1 MSSKFRLVVVL
12 TLKTWINNLWSRW
25 LPSLDTVGATHQFFS
40 TVFFFSIYDVIL
52 FITYFWWLIKAPRY
66 FISSTSTCSQARRL
80 LARRPSLLLTFAGFG
95 HLLSRSLLGL
105 QQLLDPLWLTRHVGQ
120 ENQRRAAKN
129 LSGIRGKRAKWRSAE
144 RRIWSSSS
152 LLHGQ
157 LTWRHCCG
165 LLTWSRHER
174 RELMSCLKLSDGR
187 ESGWSRNTKIKDT
200 QTVYILFLISP
211 NNRKQQTTWQQWRRR
226 RSVVPWWIER
236 LMAIPV
242 PNDYEE
248 SNTKDQ
254 FW

>member
-1 MSSKFRLVVVL
+1 MRSL
-12 TLKTWINNLWSRW
+12 TLQSGYGRE
-25 LPSLDTVGATHQFFS
+25 THQFLS
-40 TVFFFSIYDVIL
+40 TVFLKLSMTCYLFSH
-52 FITYFWWLIKAPRY
+52 FWWLIKAPRY

-80 LARRPSLLLTFAGFG
+80 LALRPSLLLTFAGFG

-120 ENQRRAAKN
+120 ENQRRATKN
-129 LSGIRGKRAKWRSAE
+129 WSRIQGKRAKWRSAE

-152 LLHGQ
+152 TVSWPDVTAAG
-157 LTWRHCCG
+157 C
-165 LLTWSRHER
+165 SRD
-174 RELMSCLKLSDGR
+174 LVTSG
-187 ESGWSRNTKIKDT
+187 ESWCRVWNCRTAGKATGVIIQKSSIYRPFTF
-200 QTVYILFLISP
+200 FLISP

-226 RSVVPWWIER
+226 RSVVPWWTER